1 MPERSMATVLA
12 PLSLDLEETLTA
24 TEAADEFGVHLS
36 TITSWRRK
44 GYLEVAGYDTR
55 DGRRVPVYRRGD
67 VGLAERA
74 TRRRALNKRAA
85 FATRE
90 TA

>member
-1 MPERSMATVLA
+1 MLV
-12 PLSLDLEETLTA
+12 PLSLDLEDTLTA

-44 GYLEVAGYDTR
+44 GYLAVAGYDTR
-55 DGRRVPVYRRGD
+55 NGRSVPVYRRGD
-67 VGLAERA
+67 VGLAERS
-74 TRRRALNKRAA
+74 TRLRALNKRGAI
-85 FATRE
+85 ATRR